1 MPDTNDVLQQ
11 GRYRIVNQTGQ
22 NGTGILY
29 EAYDNVQSTNVV
41 LKELPIKLNKVT
53 TPAQLESLKLAFA
66 GEAKILAE
74 IKHDAFIQ
82 VSDYFS
88 EIDRHFLVFEAAE
101 GDYLSEMLE
110 KSKMAFSLTEVTAWA
125 DQLLEAL
132 NYLHTQSPVVIHRD
146 VRPQNIKLTL
156 AGQIKL
162 LALSIAKNSD
172 AKASAISNP
181 GFDAATLHYLPLEQI
196 WGKLDLAS
204 QKVIANSYSEGSVD
218 ILMQPPDVRSD
229 IYSLGATL
237 YHLLTARRPV
247 DALERSIDI
256 LEGKADPLPI
266 PSKLNP
272 GVPPEISYV
281 LMKAMEIKRENR
293 FDSVIMMRQV
303 LRTAVVRVKE
313 REAKE
318 GKKTVEA
325 PTHAVSLSQDHSAEE
340 HHGVKHSSVETEA
353 DLNRQMELI
362 KIRLREAEAQR
373 LKAEQ
378 RAAEAEKRLL
388 EKETHDVTAYS
399 AHPSSAAVAEDL
411 QVLDIPSIAHEPA
424 ATDAKQ
430 EDSAPLLD
438 IPKTHHRPAK
448 PAPVAAAKEAA
459 AAAAS
464 TATAD
469 FAFSYSDESKEKKGS
484 WKVMAAAAC
493 LVVFGGAGFGIW
505 SLMSSK
511 TSDSAQPPAMSL
523 SDTAKPANSAETAP
537 SQNPENTPAADQPVQ
552 AVQTDQA
559 AQTPGPAETT
569 PQQPAGLDVRPAS
582 PTAAQIAAQKEKD
595 KAKKQPVQTA
605 KAPTPQKK
613 AVTVDDLLN

>member
-1 MPDTNDVLQQ
+1 
-11 GRYRIVNQTGQ
+11 
-22 NGTGILY
+22 
-29 EAYDNVQSTNVV
+29 
-41 LKELPIKLNKVT
+41 
-53 TPAQLESLKLAFA
+53 
-66 GEAKILAE
+66 
-74 IKHDAFIQ
+74 
-82 VSDYFS
+82 
-88 EIDRHFLVFEAAE
+88 
-101 GDYLSEMLE
+101 
-110 KSKMAFSLTEVTAWA
+110 
-125 DQLLEAL
+125 
-132 NYLHTQSPVVIHRD
+132 
-146 VRPQNIKLTL
+146 
-156 AGQIKL
+156 
-162 LALSIAKNSD
+162 
-172 AKASAISNP
+172 
-181 GFDAATLHYLPLEQI
+181 
-196 WGKLDLAS
+196 
-204 QKVIANSYSEGSVD
+204 
-218 ILMQPPDVRSD
+218 
-229 IYSLGATL
+229 
-237 YHLLTARRPV
+237 
-247 DALERSIDI
+247 
-256 LEGKADPLPI
+256 
-266 PSKLNP
+266 
-272 GVPPEISYV
+272 
-281 LMKAMEIKRENR
+281 
-293 FDSVIMMRQV
+293 MMRQV

-388 EKETHDVTAYS
+388 EKETHDVSAYS
-399 AHPSSAAVAEDL
+399 ASAPSIAAEDL
-411 QVLDIPSIAHEPA
+411 QVLDIPSITHEA
-424 ATDAKQ
+424 AAVDAKL

-438 IPKTHHRPAK
+438 IPKAHHRPAK
-448 PAPVAAAKEAA
+448 PAPIKEAA
-459 AAAAS
+459 AAGAGAE
-464 TATAD
+464 AAD
-469 FAFSYSDESKEKKGS
+469 FAFSYSDGSKEKKGS

-493 LVVFGGAGFGIW
+493 LIVFGGAGFGIW

-537 SQNPENTPAADQPVQ
+537 SQTTENTSATEQSVQ

-559 AQTPGPAETT
+559 AQTAGSAETT